1 MADRSEM
8 ARNAINPYPA
18 GDGIFCCVH
27 PVPRMLVTEYSV
39 SLNRQCVFTNN
50 TPARVPMFTEVG
62 YDVTR
67 DQSYCRTKFLRIID
81 N

>member
-1 MADRSEM
+1 MKIIQT
-8 ARNAINPYPA
+8 NIVNPYHA
-18 GDGIFCCVH
+18 GDGIFRCVH

-39 SLNRQCVFTNN
+39 SLNRQCLFTNN